1 MDIEEESEFD
11 VATIDVDKLVI
22 VEAMDRINYI
32 VGLVNNKEEIES
44 INLEFLE
51 IDKES
56 LEFLEEDTKYGI
68 IVSNLLKKI
77 DYILDSFEIVEDEE
91 N

>member
-1 MDIEEESEFD
+1 MDIEGESEFD
-11 VATIDVDKLVI
+11 IAAIDVDKLVI
-22 VEAMDRINYI
+22 IEAMDRINYI
-32 VGLVNNKEEIES
+32 VGLINSKEEIES

-56 LEFLEEDTKYGI
+56 LELLKDDTKYGI

-77 DYILDSFEIVEDEE
+77 NYILDSFEIVEDE
-91 N
+91 

>member
-1 MDIEEESEFD
+1 MDIEGESEFD
-11 VATIDVDKLVI
+11 IAAIDVDKLVI
-22 VEAMDRINYI
+22 IEAMDRINYI
-32 VGLVNNKEEIES
+32 VGLINSKEEIES

-56 LEFLEEDTKYGI
+56 LEFLNDDTKYGI

-77 DYILDSFEIVEDEE
+77 NYILDSFEIVEDE
-91 N
+91 